1 MTNTR
6 FNKLWALL
14 HKCGCVEFSDHGE
27 NLSLSLAQKRNG
39 ADVVLEVENGD
50 YRNVV
55 LSHWDKE
62 MFRMILVEPE

>member
-14 HKCGCVEFSDHGE
+14 HKCGCVEFLDHGE
-27 NLSLSLAQKRNG
+27 NLSLSLIQKRYG
-39 ADVVLEVENGD
+39 EDIVLEVENE
-50 YRNVV
+50 YHRNVV

-62 MFRMILVEPE
+62 MFRMILVD

>member
-6 FNKLWALL
+6 FNKLWDLL
-14 HKCGCVEFSDHGE
+14 HKSGRVEFSDHGE
-27 NLSLSLAQKRNG
+27 SLSLSLSKKRYG
-39 ADVVLEVENGD
+39 EDVVLEVENGD

-62 MFRMILVEPE
+62 MFRMILVD